1 MTGNDER
8 LIDNVVDL
16 YKLRI
21 CAALD
26 QMPLDEIR
34 SLVAE
39 IESQIANADGG
50 DGTRQVRRL
59 NPRAGDLARPSAA
72 GTVPPLLSPP
82 ALGRDPIPRRSI
94 GSGAR

>member
-1 MTGNDER
+1 MHTASTLHGSFAMTGNDER

-26 QMPLDEIR
+26 QMSPDEIR

-39 IESQIANADGG
+39 IEAQIADAGG
-50 DGTRQVRRL
+50 SNGTR
-59 NPRAGDLARPSAA
+59 
-72 GTVPPLLSPP
+72 
-82 ALGRDPIPRRSI
+82 
-94 GSGAR
+94 